1 MGTLLFLA
9 LLSSAAV
16 VACQGACPSGKR
28 EHCHLDAERK
38 ERIPDVV
45 AALQVSHKTIDA
57 SAANASKLGTDS
69 LTQGGFLPR
78 GWPQDESGSPS
89 VHDLCQDFLLQ
100 NRLHYRIPL
109 QPRTLPA
116 KVIDSFAF
124 SFASEAEELL
134 LRFYEMGGEVSEFHI
149 VEGDRDFTGEMKPYN
164 FEALLNSGQLDP
176 WKNKITYHQ
185 VKIPAGV
192 KGYALQE
199 AQRQA
204 LRARVNSY
212 SDYSKDDILL
222 EGDLD
227 EILSHKL
234 LQALKTCKPIN
245 NVWRA
250 HVRMADL
257 VYSVAWTTGNV
268 SFGTTFGFFSEGGAL
283 ALLSSER
290 TDGFLHW
297 DHDLSAVDGSHVAWH
312 FSFMLNGPTAL
323 AHKIFIRTESR
334 PDFAKEFRSEDD
346 LATFIASS
354 FYADPSHHDHSIFPS
369 KLGKKDLPQALVQH
383 PEKFPGILRNVQW

>member
-1 MGTLLFLA
+1 
-9 LLSSAAV
+9 
-16 VACQGACPSGKR
+16 
-28 EHCHLDAERK
+28 
-38 ERIPDVV
+38 
-45 AALQVSHKTIDA
+45 
-57 SAANASKLGTDS
+57 
-69 LTQGGFLPR
+69 
-78 GWPQDESGSPS
+78 
-89 VHDLCQDFLLQ
+89 
-100 NRLHYRIPL
+100 
-109 QPRTLPA
+109 
-116 KVIDSFAF
+116 VIDTFAF

-134 LRFYEMGGEVSEFHI
+134 LRFYEMGEEVSEFHI

-176 WKNKITYHQ
+176 WRNKITYHQ

-204 LRARVNSY
+204 LRAQVNSFRGY
-212 SDYSKDDILL
+212 NKDDILL

-234 LQALKTCKPIN
+234 LQALKTCKPMN
-245 NVWRA
+245 NIWRA

-257 VYSVAWTTGNV
+257 IYSVAWTTGNV
-268 SFGTTFGFFSEGGAL
+268 SFGTTFGFFNEGGAL
-283 ALLSSER
+283 AGAGFVRDE
-290 TDGFLHW
+290 GFLHW
-297 DHDLSAVDGSHVAWH
+297 DHELSAVDGSHVAWH
-312 FSFMLNGPTAL
+312 FSFMLNGPAAL

-334 PDFAKEFRSEDD
+334 PDFAKDFRTEDD

-383 PEKFPGILRNVQW
+383 PEKFPSILRNVKW